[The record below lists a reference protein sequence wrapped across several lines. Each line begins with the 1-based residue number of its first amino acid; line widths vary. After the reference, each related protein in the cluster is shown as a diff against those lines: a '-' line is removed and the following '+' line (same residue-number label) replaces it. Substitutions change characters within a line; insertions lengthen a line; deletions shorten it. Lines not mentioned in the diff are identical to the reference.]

1 MKDFLERKQHS
12 CVSEEKECPTAEKK
26 HLMFA
31 EKRHDTLQ
39 TAVQLCDFSV
49 LVQARFTDD
58 QTHR

>member
-1 MKDFLERKQHS
+1 MKDFLERKQHNWA
-12 CVSEEKECPTAEKK
+12 SEEKKYP
-26 HLMFA
+26 MFA
-31 EKRHDTLQ
+31 EKRLDVLQ